1 MCRSACRNARLRR
14 HEAIQENPDA
24 PLRSIRCPAA
34 GQPDDG
40 LHAHLQ
46 LAAPS
51 EPININLNVKIE
63 HEIYIG
69 VDKALDGIINENSGL
84 F

>member
-1 MCRSACRNARLRR
+1 MRLRTV
-14 HEAIQENPDA
+14 
-24 PLRSIRCPAA
+24 LSILLLA
-34 GQPDDG
+34 GLCQACTPTV
-40 LHAHLQ
+40 Q

-63 HEIYIG
+63 NEIYIK

>member
-1 MCRSACRNARLRR
+1 MRLCALFAVLLLGSLTMACT
-14 HEAIQENPDA
+14 PTV
-24 PLRSIRCPAA
+24 
-34 GQPDDG
+34 
-40 LHAHLQ
+40 Q

-63 HEIYIG
+63 HE